1 MVGRGLFFSCLCLWD
16 QVGFDMARDANEL
29 LSQLHADLAEHLKG
43 KLDDGSITTSELG
56 ILRQFLKDNQ
66 VTAQPVEGTPF
77 GDLAQALPDIENVV
91 TFRRKAG

>member
-1 MVGRGLFFSCLCLWD
+1 MLGESGGS
-16 QVGFDMARDANEL
+16 DMARDANEL

-43 KLDDGSITTSELG
+43 KLDDGTISAAELG

-66 VTAQPVEGTPF
+66 ITAQPVEGTPF
-77 GDLAQALPDIENVV
+77 GDLAKALPDIENVV

>member
-1 MVGRGLFFSCLCLWD
+1 
-16 QVGFDMARDANEL
+16 MARKDANEL

-43 KLDDGSITTSELG
+43 KLDDGTISAAELG

-66 VTAQPVEGTPF
+66 ITAQPVEGTPF
-77 GDLAQALPDIENVV
+77 GDLAKALPDIENVV

>member
-1 MVGRGLFFSCLCLWD
+1 MLDGSG
-16 QVGFDMARDANEL
+16 GFDMARKEANEL

-43 KLDDGSITTSELG
+43 KLDDGTISAAELG

-66 VTAQPVEGTPF
+66 ITAQPVEGTPF
-77 GDLAQALPDIENVV
+77 GDLAKALPDIENVV